1 MSADNDNS
9 VFATRLGA
17 TTIAACLVHRL
28 GGRVVLT
35 QEDLNAVA
43 YTTLMDSNKD
53 EQTGATGGN
62 AVALWIEQPSKGAMQ

>member
-1 MSADNDNS
+1 MSDDQDNS

-35 QEDLNAVA
+35 QADLDAVA
-43 YTTLMDSNKD
+43 FVTLMDSNKD
-53 EQTGATGGN
+53 ENTGAEGGT
-62 AVALWIEQPSKGAMQ
+62 AVALWIEKPAKGAMQ